1 VSALL
6 GWRLTARDPWRSLLA
21 MGAIG
26 AAVLIAFVEMGFL
39 NGVVDSQ
46 LRIVRAVRGDLI
58 VLDARREHLNRWDSM
73 APIRVPQLAALD
85 GVAAVRAVYQMGAG
99 FRGAADETEHRIIV
113 LGFDAHDPPLEL
125 GWTAETLAALRRP
138 DSVLYDRLSRPIYGT
153 LAAGQEVW
161 VESAHLTLAGFVSL
175 GPTVVNDGHVVMGE
189 AAYRRLQPRA
199 EAKMVV
205 LRLAPG
211 ADAERVKAEVRARI
225 GEQVEVFTKEEL
237 SAREA
242 RFLTRAAPL
251 GLLFGAGMTAGL
263 LVALVFC
270 YQALY
275 VAIRRRLKAI
285 ATLKA
290 MGFRNR
296 FVLGTVLAQASLI
309 GAGGYA
315 IGLALAALAYRVLEE
330 KTALAMELTGDRAG
344 LVALACLAACIGAGA
359 LAAAKAMRTAPAE
372 LYG

>member
-1 VSALL
+1 MSALL
-6 GWRLTARDPWRSLLA
+6 GWRLTTRDPWRSLLA
-21 MGAIG
+21 MIAIG
-26 AAVLIAFVEMGFL
+26 AAALIAFVEMGFL

-58 VLDARREHLNRWDSM
+58 VLDSRREHLNRWDSM
-73 APIRVPQLAALD
+73 APIRVPQLAALE
-85 GVAAVRAVYQMGAG
+85 GVEAVRAVYQMGAG
-99 FRGAADETEHRIIV
+99 FRASANEPEHRIIV
-113 LGFDAHDPPLEL
+113 LGFDAQDPPLEL
-125 GWTAETLAALRRP
+125 GWTPETLAALRRP
-138 DSVLYDRLSRPIYGT
+138 DSALYDRLSRPIYGT

-161 VESAHLTLAGFVSL
+161 IESTHLTLAGFVSL
-175 GPTVVNDGHVVMGE
+175 GPTVINDGHIFMGE

-211 ADAERVKAEVRARI
+211 ADPQRVKAEVRERI
-225 GEQVEVFTKEEL
+225 GEQVDVFTQKEL
-237 SAREA
+237 SAREV

-275 VAIRRRLKAI
+275 VAVRRRLKAI

-296 FVLGTVLAQASLI
+296 FVLGTVLMQATLI

-315 IGLALAALAYRVLEE
+315 IGLGLATLAYRALEH
-330 KTALAMELTGDRAG
+330 KTALAMELTGERAA
-344 LVALACLAACIGAGA
+344 LVAVFCLAACIGAGA
-359 LAAAKAMRTAPAE
+359 LAASKAMRTAPAE
-372 LYG
+372 LYA